1 MKPKSM
7 KEKLRGTMMNIL
19 RIKMIDAGN
28 LLKELDDAL
37 DKVVAK
43 KEPESFLRPSTL
55 KIEEYQK
62 SIRQI
67 QAQFIDAPQF
77 NETSAYPQFLSCG
90 LLQVRGKNGA
100 NMEFLLPKVYPFPP
114 KSLYIEHEKDGQFL
128 REMLMRL
135 LSSVPLVQLEVIL
148 IDALSLG
155 GIFNLA
161 RRLLNKDND
170 FIYQQR
176 ILTES
181 KEIEE
186 ALKHLYE
193 YLKVNLQEKLA
204 GFRDFV
210 HYNENEKD
218 PLPLK
223 ALFLS
228 GVDALSQNALYY
240 LEKIMRFG
248 SKNGVLSFVNLE
260 SEKNN
265 QSAEDLKRYAEF
277 FKDRTSFECLKYLS
291 VEVIND
297 QGIKS
302 QHMKDFADKIKAY
315 YKQKKEVKRELKDLQ
330 RDKEFWTKSSQHE
343 VVVPVGWDINHKEV
357 CFEIGEVQNH
367 TLICGRSG
375 SGKSNFL
382 HVLIQNLAF
391 YYDPDEVQLFL
402 LDYKEGVEFN
412 AYTDPNILEHARL
425 VSVASSVGFGV
436 SFLSW
441 LCDEIK
447 KRSELFKQFNVKD
460 LSDYRKH
467 EKMPRLIVV
476 IDEFQVLFSDNSTK
490 GKEGVE
496 RSLNTLLKKGR
507 SYGVHLVLATQTMRG
522 GEIDSSIKAQ
532 IANRIA
538 LPMDA
543 DDSTKILDDDVAC
556 ELVRPEGI
564 FNNNGGHKKYHT
576 KMSIPKAPDDFKSF
590 LTKIHAEFNQRNLA
604 PIDRKIYNGETP
616 LKMPNTLKANEM
628 RLYLGK
634 KVDYEQKD
642 LIVEFENNELHLLV
656 VSQDLNARIALM
668 KLLFQNIKSANKELV
683 FYNKEKRLIRSFDV
697 QKEYGITPI
706 ENALNA
712 LDATTNRPNSALVID
727 NLNEAKELH
736 DKVGAEK
743 LRSFLEKATDN
754 EQYCVIFA
762 HDYKQIKTNYHL
774 DKLKELL
781 NHHFK
786 QCLAFRC
793 NGENLNA
800 LQSGL
805 PSPSEH
811 NALFIEL
818 SKDSRTEFRPFSL
831 QD

>member
-1 MKPKSM
+1 
-7 KEKLRGTMMNIL
+7 
-19 RIKMIDAGN
+19 MIDALN

-37 DKVVAK
+37 DKVIAK
-43 KEPESFLRPSTL
+43 KEPESFLKLSTL

-77 NETSAYPQFLSCG
+77 NETTTYPKFLSCG
-90 LLQVRGKNGA
+90 LLHVRGKNGA

-135 LSSVPLVQLEVIL
+135 LSSAPLVQLEVIL

-161 RRLLNKDND
+161 RRLLDKDND

-204 GFRDFV
+204 GFRDFA
-210 HYNENEKD
+210 HYNENATD

-228 GVDALSQNALYY
+228 GVDALSKDALHY

-265 QSAEDLKRYAEF
+265 KSAEDLKRYAEF
-277 FKDRTSFECLKYLS
+277 FKDRTGFERLKYLS
-291 VEVIND
+291 IEVIND

-302 QHMKDFADKIKAY
+302 QHMQDFADKIKAY
-315 YKQKKEVKRELKDLQ
+315 YEKKKAVKRELKDLQ
-330 RDKEFWTKSSQHE
+330 KDEKFWIESSQFK
-343 VVVPVGWDINHKEV
+343 VSVPVGWDINHKEV
-357 CFEIGEVQNH
+357 CFEIGNAQNH
-367 TLICGRSG
+367 TLICDHSG

-391 YYDPDEVQLFL
+391 YYDLDEVQLFL
-402 LDYKEGVEFN
+402 LDYKERVEFN
-412 AYTDPNILEHARL
+412 AYTDPILEHARL
-425 VSVASSVGFGV
+425 VSVASSVGFGM

-447 KRSELFKQFNVKD
+447 KRSNLFKQFNVKD

-467 EKMPRLIVV
+467 EKMARLIVV
-476 IDEFQVLFSDNSTK
+476 VDEFQVLFSGNSTK
-490 GKEGVE
+490 EKESVDQ
-496 RSLNTLLKKGR
+496 SLNTLLKKGR

-522 GEIDSSIKAQ
+522 GEIDSIIKAQ

-538 LPMDA
+538 LPMEA

-564 FNNNGGHKKYHT
+564 FNNNGGHQKYHT

-616 LKMPNTLKANEM
+616 LKMPNILKANEM
-628 RLYLGK
+628 RLHLGK
-634 KVDYEQKD
+634 EVDYEQKD
-642 LIVEFENNELHLLV
+642 LIVEFENNESHLLV
-656 VSQDLNARIALM
+656 VSQDLSARIALM

-683 FYNKEKRLIRSFDV
+683 FCNKEKRLIRSFDA

-712 LDATTNRPNSALVID
+712 LDAATNRPNSALVID
-727 NLNEAKELH
+727 NLNEAKEWH
-736 DKVGAEK
+736 DKVAVEK
-743 LRSFLEKATDN
+743 LKSFLEKATDN
-754 EQYCVIFA
+754 EQYCVIFV
-762 HDYKQIKTNYHL
+762 HDYKQIKNNYHL
-774 DKLKELL
+774 DKLRELL
-781 NHHFK
+781 NNHFK
-786 QCLAFRC
+786 QCLAFKC
-793 NGENLNA
+793 NRENLNA

-805 PSPSEH
+805 PLPSEL

-818 SKDSRTEFRPFSL
+818 SKDSHTEFRPFSL

>member
-1 MKPKSM
+1 
-7 KEKLRGTMMNIL
+7 MNIL

-43 KEPESFLRPSTL
+43 KEPESFLKPIISQ
-55 KIEEYQK
+55 IEDYQK
-62 SIRQI
+62 SVRQV
-67 QAQFIDAPQF
+67 QAQFTDAPKF
-77 NETSAYPQFLSCG
+77 NEEGAYPQFLSCG
-90 LLQVRGKNGA
+90 LLEIKGKNGA

-135 LSSVPLVQLEVIL
+135 LSSAPLVQLEVIL
-148 IDALSLG
+148 VDALSLG

-161 RRLLNKDND
+161 RRLLDKDND
-170 FIYQQR
+170 FIYQKR

-204 GFRDFV
+204 GYRDFA
-210 HYNENEKD
+210 HYNEEKED
-218 PLPLK
+218 RLPLK

-228 GVDALSQNALYY
+228 GVDALSKDALYY

-265 QSAEDLKRYAEF
+265 KSAEDLKRYAEF
-277 FKDRTSFECLKYLS
+277 FRDTTSFERFKYLN

-302 QHMKDFADKIKAY
+302 QHMQDFADKIKAY
-315 YKQKKEVKRELKDLQ
+315 YEKKKAVKRELKDLQ
-330 RDKEFWTKSSQHE
+330 KDEKFWTESSQFK
-343 VVVPVGWDINHKEV
+343 VSVPVGWDINHKEV
-357 CFEIGEVQNH
+357 CFEIGEAQNH
-367 TLICGRSG
+367 TLICDHSG

-412 AYTDPNILEHARL
+412 AYVADTPLEHARL
-425 VSVASSVGFGV
+425 VSVASSVSYGIT
-436 SFLSW
+436 FLKW
-441 LCDEIK
+441 LCDEMQ
-447 KRSELFKQFNVKD
+447 KRADRFKQFNVKD

-522 GEIDSSIKAQ
+522 TDINPSFKAQ

-543 DDSTKILDDDVAC
+543 DDSAKILDDDVAC

-564 FNNNGGHKKYHT
+564 FNNNGGHQKYHT

-604 PIDRKIYNGETP
+604 PIEHKIYNGETA
-616 LKMPNTLKANEM
+616 LKIPNTLKANEM
-628 RLYLGK
+628 RLHLGK

-642 LIVEFENNELHLLV
+642 LIVEFESNESHLLV

-668 KLLFQNIKSANKELV
+668 KANKELL
-683 FYNKEKRLIRSFDV
+683 FYNAEKRLVRELDEL
-697 QKEYGITPI
+697 KKHHITPMQGP
-706 ENALNA
+706 LGSV
-712 LDATTNRPNSALVID
+712 LDTAISPNSVLMVD

-736 DKVGAEK
+736 DKIGVEK

-762 HDYKQIKTNYHL
+762 HDFRQIKSNYHF

-781 NHHFK
+781 NNHFR
-786 QCLAFRC
+786 QRLAFKC
-793 NGENLNA
+793 NGENLSALKSEQKLHELNA
-800 LQSGL
+800 RLI
-805 PSPSEH
+805 
-811 NALFIEL
+811 NT
-818 SKDSRTEFRPFSL
+818 SKDSYTEFRPFSL
-831 QD
+831 

>member
-1 MKPKSM
+1 
-7 KEKLRGTMMNIL
+7 MMNIL

-77 NETSAYPQFLSCG
+77 NEEGAYPKFLSCG
-90 LLQVRGKNGA
+90 LLHVRGKNGT

-114 KSLYIEHEKDGQFL
+114 KSLYMEHEKDGQFL

-161 RRLLNKDND
+161 RRLLDKDND

-204 GFRDFV
+204 GYKDFA
-210 HYNENEKD
+210 HYNEEKEYR
-218 PLPLK
+218 LPLK

-277 FKDRTSFECLKYLS
+277 FKDRTSFERLKYLN

-297 QGIKS
+297 HGIKS

-315 YKQKKEVKRELKDLQ
+315 YKQKKEVKRELKELQ
-330 RDKEFWTKSSQHE
+330 KDEKFWTKSSQHE

-357 CFEIGEVQNH
+357 CFEIGNEQNH
-367 TLICGRSG
+367 TLICDRSG

-391 YYDPDEVQLFL
+391 YYAPNEVQLFL

-412 AYTDPNILEHARL
+412 AYTNPSPLEHARL
-425 VSVASSVGFGV
+425 VSVASSVVFGMN
-436 SFLSW
+436 FLSW

-447 KRSELFKQFNVKD
+447 KRSELLKQFNVKD

-467 EKMPRLIVV
+467 EKMARLIVV
-476 IDEFQVLFSDNSTK
+476 VDEFQVLFGDNSTK
-490 GKEGVE
+490 GKESVE

-507 SYGVHLVLATQTMRG
+507 SYGVHLVLATQTMCG
-522 GEIDSSIKAQ
+522 GEIDSSFKAQ

-543 DDSTKILDDDVAC
+543 EDSSSVLGDDAAC
-556 ELVRPEGI
+556 ELKPPSEGI
-564 FNNNGGHKKYHT
+564 FNNNGGYQKYHT
-576 KMSIPKAPDDFKSF
+576 KMSIPKAPDDFTPFIK
-590 LTKIHAEFNQRNLA
+590 KIHRDFNQRNLA
-604 PIDRKIYNGETP
+604 PVEHKIYNGEKP
-616 LKMPNTLKANEM
+616 LEMPNTLKSNEM
-628 RLYLGK
+628 RLHLGK
-634 KVDYEQKD
+634 EADYE
-642 LIVEFENNELHLLV
+642 
-656 VSQDLNARIALM
+656 
-668 KLLFQNIKSANKELV
+668 
-683 FYNKEKRLIRSFDV
+683 
-697 QKEYGITPI
+697 
-706 ENALNA
+706 
-712 LDATTNRPNSALVID
+712 
-727 NLNEAKELH
+727 
-736 DKVGAEK
+736 
-743 LRSFLEKATDN
+743 
-754 EQYCVIFA
+754 
-762 HDYKQIKTNYHL
+762 
-774 DKLKELL
+774 
-781 NHHFK
+781 
-786 QCLAFRC
+786 
-793 NGENLNA
+793 
-800 LQSGL
+800 
-805 PSPSEH
+805 
-811 NALFIEL
+811 
-818 SKDSRTEFRPFSL
+818 
-831 QD
+831 

>member
-1 MKPKSM
+1 
-7 KEKLRGTMMNIL
+7 
-19 RIKMIDAGN
+19 MIDVNG

-37 DKVVAK
+37 DKVVPK

-62 SIRQI
+62 SIRKI
-67 QAQFIDAPQF
+67 QAQFTDAPQF

-90 LLQVRGKNGA
+90 LLEIKGKNGA
-100 NMEFLLPKVYPFPP
+100 NMDFCLPKVYPFPP

-135 LSSVPLVQLEVIL
+135 LSSAPLVQLEVIL

-161 RRLLNKDND
+161 RRLLNKNND

-204 GFRDFV
+204 GFRDFA
-210 HYNENEKD
+210 HYNEYATD

-265 QSAEDLKRYAEF
+265 KSAEDLKKHAEF
-277 FKDRTSFECLKYLS
+277 FKDTTSFERLKYLN

-315 YKQKKEVKRELKDLQ
+315 YEKKKVVKRELKDLQ
-330 RDKEFWTKSSQHE
+330 RDKEFWTKSSQFK
-343 VVVPVGWDINHKEV
+343 VSVPVGWDINHKEV
-357 CFEIGEVQNH
+357 RFEIGEAQNH
-367 TLICGRSG
+367 TLICDHSG

-391 YYDPDEVQLFL
+391 YYAPNEVQLFL

-436 SFLSW
+436 GFLSW
-441 LCDEIK
+441 LCKEMQ
-447 KRSELFKQFNVKD
+447 KRAELFKQFKVKD

-476 IDEFQVLFSDNSTK
+476 VDEFQVLFSDNSTK
-490 GKEGVE
+490 GKESVDQ
-496 RSLNTLLKKGR
+496 SLNTLLKKGR

-522 GEIDSSIKAQ
+522 TDINRSIMAQ

-543 DDSTKILDDDVAC
+543 EDSNSILSDDVAC

-564 FNNNGGHKKYHT
+564 FNNNGGHQKYHT
-576 KMSIPKAPDDFKSF
+576 KMSIPKAPDDFKPF
-590 LTKIHAEFNQRNLA
+590 I
-604 PIDRKIYNGETP
+604 
-616 LKMPNTLKANEM
+616 
-628 RLYLGK
+628 K
-634 KVDYEQKD
+634 K
-642 LIVEFENNELHLLV
+642 N
-656 VSQDLNARIALM
+656 
-668 KLLFQNIKSANKELV
+668 
-683 FYNKEKRLIRSFDV
+683 
-697 QKEYGITPI
+697 P
-706 ENALNA
+706 
-712 LDATTNRPNSALVID
+712 
-727 NLNEAKELH
+727 
-736 DKVGAEK
+736 
-743 LRSFLEKATDN
+743 
-754 EQYCVIFA
+754 
-762 HDYKQIKTNYHL
+762 
-774 DKLKELL
+774 
-781 NHHFK
+781 
-786 QCLAFRC
+786 
-793 NGENLNA
+793 
-800 LQSGL
+800 
-805 PSPSEH
+805 
-811 NALFIEL
+811 
-818 SKDSRTEFRPFSL
+818 
-831 QD
+831 

>member
-1 MKPKSM
+1 M
-7 KEKLRGTMMNIL
+7 T
-19 RIKMIDAGN
+19 DAGN

-37 DKVVAK
+37 DRVIAK
-43 KEPESFLRPSTL
+43 KEPESFLKPIVSQ
-55 KIEEYQK
+55 IEDYQK
-62 SIRQI
+62 SIRQV
-67 QAQFIDAPQF
+67 QAQFTDAPQF
-77 NETSAYPQFLSCG
+77 NETSAYPKFLSCG
-90 LLQVRGKNGA
+90 LLEIKGKNGA

-135 LSSVPLVQLEVIL
+135 LSSTPLVQLEVIL
-148 IDALSLG
+148 VDALNLG

-161 RRLLNKDND
+161 RRLLDKNND

-181 KEIEE
+181 KETEE

-204 GFRDFV
+204 GFRDFA
-210 HYNENEKD
+210 HYNENATD

-265 QSAEDLKRYAEF
+265 KSAEDLKRYAEF

-302 QHMKDFADKIKAY
+302 QHMQDFADKIKAY

-330 RDKEFWTKSSQHE
+330 KDEKFWTKSSQYE
-343 VVVPVGWDINHKEV
+343 VSVPVGWDINHKEV
-357 CFEIGEVQNH
+357 CFEIGNEQNH

-402 LDYKEGVEFN
+402 LDYKERVEFN
-412 AYTDPNILEHARL
+412 AYTNPILEHARL
-425 VSVASSVGFGV
+425 VSVASSVGFGM

-441 LCDEIK
+441 LCDEMKI
-447 KRSELFKQFNVKD
+447 RSELFKQFKVKD

-467 EKMPRLIVV
+467 GEMPRLIVV
-476 IDEFQVLFSDNSTK
+476 VDEFQVLFSDNSTK
-490 GKEGVE
+490 EKESVDQ
-496 RSLNTLLKKGR
+496 SLNTLLKKGR

-522 GEIDSSIKAQ
+522 GEIDSNIKAQ

-543 DDSTKILDDDVAC
+543 DDSAKILDDDVAC

-564 FNNNGGHKKYHT
+564 FNNNGGHQKYHT

-616 LKMPNTLKANEM
+616 LKMPNILKANEM
-628 RLYLGK
+628 RLHLGK

-642 LIVEFENNELHLLV
+642 LIVEFESNESHLLV

-683 FYNKEKRLIRSFDV
+683 FCNKEKRLIRSFDTR
-697 QKEYGITPI
+697 KEYGITPV
-706 ENALNA
+706 ENILSV
-712 LDATTNRPNSALVID
+712 LDTAMNPNSALVID

-743 LRSFLEKATDN
+743 LKSFLEKAIDN

-762 HDYKQIKTNYHL
+762 HDFRQIKTNYHF

-781 NHHFK
+781 NNHFK

-805 PSPSEH
+805 SSPSKL
-811 NALFIEL
+811 NALLIEF

>member
-1 MKPKSM
+1 
-7 KEKLRGTMMNIL
+7 MMNIL

-43 KEPESFLRPSTL
+43 KEPESFLKPIVSR
-55 KIEEYQK
+55 IEDYQK

-67 QAQFIDAPQF
+67 QAQFIDVPQF
-77 NETSAYPQFLSCG
+77 NETTTYPKFLSCG

-135 LSSVPLVQLEVIL
+135 LSSTPLVQLEIVL
-148 IDALSLG
+148 VDALSLG

-161 RRLLNKDND
+161 RRLLDKDND
-170 FIYQQR
+170 FIYQKR

-204 GFRDFV
+204 GFRDFA
-210 HYNENEKD
+210 HYNEDAKD
-218 PLPLK
+218 RLPLK

-265 QSAEDLKRYAEF
+265 KSAEDLKRYAEF
-277 FKDRTSFECLKYLS
+277 FRDNKSFERLKYLN

-315 YKQKKEVKRELKDLQ
+315 YEKKKAVKRELKDLQ
-330 RDKEFWTKSSQHE
+330 KDEKFWTESSQFK
-343 VVVPVGWDINHKEV
+343 VSVPVGWDINHKEV
-357 CFEIGEVQNH
+357 CFEIGEAQNH

-391 YYDPDEVQLFL
+391 YYAPDEVQLFL

-412 AYTDPNILEHARL
+412 AYTDPILEHARL

-441 LCDEIK
+441 LCDEIQ
-447 KRSELFKQFNVKD
+447 KRAELFKQFKVKD

-476 IDEFQVLFSDNSTK
+476 IDEFQVLFSDNKSTK
-490 GKEGVE
+490 AVEGH
-496 RSLNTLLKKGR
+496 LNTLLKKGR

-522 GEIDSSIKAQ
+522 TDINTSFKAQ

-543 DDSTKILDDDVAC
+543 EDSSSVLGDDAAC

-564 FNNNGGHKKYHT
+564 FNNNGGHQKYHT
-576 KMSIPKAPDDFKSF
+576 KMSIPKAPDDFTSF

-628 RLYLGK
+628 RLHLGK
-634 KVDYEQKD
+634 EADYEQKD
-642 LIVEFENNELHLLV
+642 LIVEFESNESHLLV

-668 KLLFQNIKSANKELV
+668 KLLFQNIKSTNKELV
-683 FYNKEKRLIRSFDV
+683 FCNKEKRLIRSFDV
-697 QKEYGITPI
+697 QKEYGITPV
-706 ENALNA
+706 ENILSV
-712 LDATTNRPNSALVID
+712 LDTAMNPNSVLVID

-743 LRSFLEKATDN
+743 LKSFLEKAIDN
-754 EQYCVIFA
+754 EQYCIIFA
-762 HDYKQIKTNYHL
+762 HDYRQIKTNYHF
-774 DKLKELL
+774 DKLKEWL
-781 NHHFK
+781 NNHFK
-786 QCLAFRC
+786 QCLAFKC
-793 NGENLNA
+793 NEENLNA
-800 LQSGL
+800 LKSNL
-805 PSPSEH
+805 PSPSEL
-811 NALFIEL
+811 NALLIEL
-818 SKDSRTEFRPFSL
+818 SKDSVTEFRPFSL
-831 QD
+831 

>member
-1 MKPKSM
+1 
-7 KEKLRGTMMNIL
+7 
-19 RIKMIDAGN
+19 
-28 LLKELDDAL
+28 
-37 DKVVAK
+37 
-43 KEPESFLRPSTL
+43 
-55 KIEEYQK
+55 
-62 SIRQI
+62 
-67 QAQFIDAPQF
+67 
-77 NETSAYPQFLSCG
+77 
-90 LLQVRGKNGA
+90 
-100 NMEFLLPKVYPFPP
+100 
-114 KSLYIEHEKDGQFL
+114 
-128 REMLMRL
+128 
-135 LSSVPLVQLEVIL
+135 
-148 IDALSLG
+148 
-155 GIFNLA
+155 
-161 RRLLNKDND
+161 
-170 FIYQQR
+170 
-176 ILTES
+176 
-181 KEIEE
+181 
-186 ALKHLYE
+186 
-193 YLKVNLQEKLA
+193 
-204 GFRDFV
+204 
-210 HYNENEKD
+210 
-218 PLPLK
+218 
-223 ALFLS
+223 
-228 GVDALSQNALYY
+228 
-240 LEKIMRFG
+240 MRFG

-315 YKQKKEVKRELKDLQ
+315 YKQKKEVKRELKDSQ

-564 FNNNGGHKKYHT
+564 FNNNGGHQKYHT
-576 KMSIPKAPDDFKSF
+576 KMSIPKTPDDFKPF
-590 LTKIHAEFNQRNLA
+590 LTKIHTEFNQRNLT
-604 PIDRKIYNGETP
+604 PIERKIYDGETP
-616 LKMPNTLKANEM
+616 LKMPNILKANEM
-628 RLYLGK
+628 RLHLGK
-634 KVDYEQKD
+634 EADYEQKD
-642 LIVEFENNELHLLV
+642 LIVEFESNESHLLV
-656 VSQDLNARIALM
+656 VSQDLNAHIALM

-683 FYNKEKRLIRSFDV
+683 FCNKEKRLIRSFDV

-727 NLNEAKELH
+727 NLNEAKEWH

-743 LRSFLEKATDN
+743 LKSFLEKAIDN

-762 HDYKQIKTNYHL
+762 HDYRQIKTNYHL

-786 QCLAFRC
+786 QCLAFKC
-793 NGENLNA
+793 NRENLNA
-800 LQSGL
+800 LQSDL
-805 PSPSEH
+805 PSPSNF
-811 NALFIEL
+811 NALLIEL
-818 SKDSRTEFRPFSL
+818 SKDSHTEFRPFSL
-831 QD
+831 

>member
-1 MKPKSM
+1 M
-7 KEKLRGTMMNIL
+7 KEKPRGAMMNIL
-19 RIKMIDAGN
+19 RIKMIDASN

-43 KEPESFLRPSTL
+43 KEPESFLKPSTL
-55 KIEEYQK
+55 KIEDYQK
-62 SIRQI
+62 SIRQV
-67 QAQFIDAPQF
+67 QAQFTDAPQF
-77 NETSAYPQFLSCG
+77 NETSAYPKFLSCG
-90 LLQVRGKNGA
+90 LLEIKGKNGA

-135 LSSVPLVQLEVIL
+135 LSSTPLVQLEVIL
-148 IDALSLG
+148 VDALNLG

-161 RRLLNKDND
+161 RRLLDKNND

-181 KEIEE
+181 KETEE

-204 GFRDFV
+204 GFRDFA
-210 HYNENEKD
+210 HYNENATD

-228 GVDALSQNALYY
+228 GVDALSQDALYY

-297 QGIKS
+297 QGIQS
-302 QHMKDFADKIKAY
+302 QHMQDFADKIKAY

-330 RDKEFWTKSSQHE
+330 KDEKFWTESSQYE
-343 VVVPVGWDINHKEV
+343 VSVPVGWDINHKEV
-357 CFEIGEVQNH
+357 CFEIGNEQNH

-391 YYDPDEVQLFL
+391 YYAPDEVQLFL

-412 AYTDPNILEHARL
+412 AYVADPTLEHARL
-425 VSVASSVGFGV
+425 VSVASSVSYGIT
-436 SFLSW
+436 FLKW
-441 LCDEIK
+441 LCDEMQ
-447 KRSELFKQFNVKD
+447 KRAELFKQFGAKD

-490 GKEGVE
+490 GKESVE

-507 SYGVHLVLATQTMRG
+507 SYGVHLILATQTMRG
-522 GEIDSSIKAQ
+522 TDINRSIMAQ

-543 DDSTKILDDDVAC
+543 EDSSSVLGDDAAC
-556 ELVRPEGI
+556 EIQKPEGI
-564 FNNNGGHKKYHT
+564 FNNNGGNRKYHT

-628 RLYLGK
+628 RLHLGK
-634 KVDYEQKD
+634 TVDYEQKD
-642 LIVEFENNELHLLV
+642 LIVEFESNESHLLV

-683 FYNKEKRLIRSFDV
+683 FCNKEKHLIRSFDA
-697 QKEYGITPI
+697 QKEYGITPV
-706 ENALNA
+706 ENILSV
-712 LDATTNRPNSALVID
+712 LDTAMNPNSALVID

-743 LRSFLEKATDN
+743 LKSFLEKAIDN
-754 EQYCVIFA
+754 EQYCIVFA
-762 HDYKQIKTNYHL
+762 HDYKQIKANYHL
-774 DKLKELL
+774 DKLRELL
-781 NHHFK
+781 NNHFK
-786 QCLAFRC
+786 QCLTFRC

-800 LQSGL
+800 LKSGL
-805 PSPSEH
+805 PSPSEL

-831 QD
+831 

>member
-1 MKPKSM
+1 M
-7 KEKLRGTMMNIL
+7 IL
-19 RIKMIDAGN
+19 
-28 LLKELDDAL
+28 
-37 DKVVAK
+37 V
-43 KEPESFLRPSTL
+43 
-55 KIEEYQK
+55 
-62 SIRQI
+62 
-67 QAQFIDAPQF
+67 
-77 NETSAYPQFLSCG
+77 
-90 LLQVRGKNGA
+90 
-100 NMEFLLPKVYPFPP
+100 
-114 KSLYIEHEKDGQFL
+114 
-128 REMLMRL
+128 
-135 LSSVPLVQLEVIL
+135 
-148 IDALSLG
+148 DALSLG

-161 RRLLNKDND
+161 RRLLDKNND

-204 GFRDFV
+204 GFRDFA
-210 HYNENEKD
+210 HYNEEAKD
-218 PLPLK
+218 RLPLK
-223 ALFLS
+223 VLFLS

-265 QSAEDLKRYAEF
+265 QSTEDLKKHAEF
-277 FKDRTSFECLKYLS
+277 FRDTTSFERLKYLS

-297 QGIKS
+297 HGIQSK
-302 QHMKDFADKIKAY
+302 HMQDFADKIKAY

-330 RDKEFWTKSSQHE
+330 KDEKFWTESSQFK
-343 VVVPVGWDINHKEV
+343 VSVPVGWDINHKEV
-357 CFEIGEVQNH
+357 CFEIGGAQNH

-391 YYDPDEVQLFL
+391 YYVPNEVQLFL

-412 AYTDPNILEHARL
+412 AYTEPNILEHARL

-467 EKMPRLIVV
+467 GEMPRLIVV

-490 GKEGVE
+490 GKESVE
-496 RSLNTLLKKGR
+496 QSLNTLLKKGR
-507 SYGVHLVLATQTMRG
+507 SYGVHLILATQTMRG
-522 GEIDSSIKAQ
+522 ADINRSLMAQ

-543 DDSTKILDDDVAC
+543 EDSNSILNNDDAAC

-564 FNNNGGHKKYHT
+564 FNNNGGHQKYHT
-576 KMSIPKAPDDFKSF
+576 KMSIPKAPDDFKPF
-590 LTKIHAEFNQRNLA
+590 IKKIHRDFNQRNLA
-604 PIDRKIYNGETP
+604 PIEHKIYNGEKP
-616 LKMPNTLKANEM
+616 LEMPNTLKANEM
-628 RLYLGK
+628 RLHLGK
-634 KVDYEQKD
+634 EADYEQKD
-642 LIVEFENNELHLLV
+642 LIVGFESNESHLLV
-656 VSQDLNARIALM
+656 VSQDLSTRIALM
-668 KLLFQNIKSANKELV
+668 KLFAQNFKTANKELL
-683 FYNKEKRLIRSFDV
+683 FYNAEKRLARELDEL
-697 QKEYGITPI
+697 KKHHITPMQGP
-706 ENALNA
+706 LGSV
-712 LDATTNRPNSALVID
+712 LDTAMNPNSVLMID

-736 DKVGAEK
+736 DKIGVEK

-754 EQYCVIFA
+754 EQYCIIFA
-762 HDYKQIKTNYHL
+762 HDFKQIQTNYNL

-781 NHHFK
+781 NNHFK
-786 QCLAFRC
+786 QRLAFRC
-793 NGENLNA
+793 NSENLSAIKKDLPSLTNKLNA
-800 LQSGL
+800 L
-805 PSPSEH
+805 
-811 NALFIEL
+811 FVEL
-818 SKDSRTEFRPFSL
+818 SKDSHTEFRPFSL
-831 QD
+831 

>member
-1 MKPKSM
+1 M
-7 KEKLRGTMMNIL
+7 
-19 RIKMIDAGN
+19 
-28 LLKELDDAL
+28 
-37 DKVVAK
+37 
-43 KEPESFLRPSTL
+43 
-55 KIEEYQK
+55 
-62 SIRQI
+62 
-67 QAQFIDAPQF
+67 
-77 NETSAYPQFLSCG
+77 
-90 LLQVRGKNGA
+90 
-100 NMEFLLPKVYPFPP
+100 
-114 KSLYIEHEKDGQFL
+114 
-128 REMLMRL
+128 
-135 LSSVPLVQLEVIL
+135 
-148 IDALSLG
+148 
-155 GIFNLA
+155 
-161 RRLLNKDND
+161 
-170 FIYQQR
+170 
-176 ILTES
+176 
-181 KEIEE
+181 
-186 ALKHLYE
+186 
-193 YLKVNLQEKLA
+193 
-204 GFRDFV
+204 
-210 HYNENEKD
+210 
-218 PLPLK
+218 
-223 ALFLS
+223 
-228 GVDALSQNALYY
+228 
-240 LEKIMRFG
+240 
-248 SKNGVLSFVNLE
+248 
-260 SEKNN
+260 
-265 QSAEDLKRYAEF
+265 
-277 FKDRTSFECLKYLS
+277 
-291 VEVIND
+291 
-297 QGIKS
+297 
-302 QHMKDFADKIKAY
+302 
-315 YKQKKEVKRELKDLQ
+315 KDLQ
-330 RDKEFWTKSSQHE
+330 KDEKFWTESSQFK
-343 VVVPVGWDINHKEV
+343 VSVPVGWDINHKEV
-357 CFEIGEVQNH
+357 CFEIGKEQNH
-367 TLICGRSG
+367 TLICDHSG

-412 AYTDPNILEHARL
+412 AYTDPILEHARL
-425 VSVASSVGFGV
+425 VSVASSVGYGM

-441 LCDEIK
+441 LCKEMQ
-447 KRSELFKQFNVKD
+447 KRAELFKQFKVKD

-467 EKMPRLIVV
+467 EKMARLIVV

-490 GKEGVE
+490 GKESVDQ
-496 RSLNTLLKKGR
+496 SLNTLLKKGR

-532 IANRIA
+532 ITNRIA

-543 DDSTKILDDDVAC
+543 DDSAKILDDDVAC

-564 FNNNGGHKKYHT
+564 FNNNGGHQKFHT
-576 KMSIPKAPDDFKSF
+576 KMSISKAPDDFKSF

-604 PIDRKIYNGETP
+604 PIDRKIYNGETA

-628 RLYLGK
+628 RLHLGK

-642 LIVEFENNELHLLV
+642 LIVEFESNESHLLV
-656 VSQDLNARIALM
+656 VSQNLNARIALM

-683 FYNKEKRLIRSFDV
+683 FCNKEKRLIRSFDV

-727 NLNEAKELH
+727 NLNEAKEWH

-743 LRSFLEKATDN
+743 LKSFLEKATDN

-774 DKLKELL
+774 DKLRELL
-781 NHHFK
+781 SNHFK

-805 PSPSEH
+805 SSPSKH

>member
-1 MKPKSM
+1 
-7 KEKLRGTMMNIL
+7 MMNIL
-19 RIKMIDAGN
+19 RIKMTDAGN

-43 KEPESFLRPSTL
+43 KEPESFLKPIVSQ
-55 KIEEYQK
+55 IEDYQK

-67 QAQFIDAPQF
+67 QAQFTDAPKF
-77 NETSAYPQFLSCG
+77 NETTTYPKFLSCG
-90 LLQVRGKNGA
+90 LLHVRGKNGA

-204 GFRDFV
+204 GFRDFA
-210 HYNENEKD
+210 HHNEEAKD
-218 PLPLK
+218 RLPLK

-228 GVDALSQNALYY
+228 GVDALSKDALYY

-265 QSAEDLKRYAEF
+265 KSAEYLKNDAEF
-277 FKDRTSFECLKYLS
+277 FRDNKSFERLKYLN

-297 QGIKS
+297 HGIQS
-302 QHMKDFADKIKAY
+302 QHMQDFADKIKAY
-315 YKQKKEVKRELKDLQ
+315 YEKKKAVKRELKDLQ
-330 RDKEFWTKSSQHE
+330 RDKEFWTKSSQYE

-357 CFEIGEVQNH
+357 CFEIGNEQNH
-367 TLICGRSG
+367 TLICDHSG

-391 YYDPDEVQLFL
+391 YYAPNEVQLFL

-412 AYTDPNILEHARL
+412 AYVADPTLEHARL
-425 VSVASSVGFGV
+425 VSVASSISYGIT
-436 SFLSW
+436 FLKW
-441 LCDEIK
+441 LCDEME
-447 KRSELFKQFNVKD
+447 KRADQFKQFNVKD
-460 LSDYRKH
+460 LNNYRKH
-467 EKMPRLIVV
+467 GEMPRLIVV
-476 IDEFQVLFSDNSTK
+476 IDEFQVLFSDKSTQVK
-490 GKEGVE
+490 GSVE
-496 RSLNTLLKKGR
+496 RSLDTLLKKGR
-507 SYGVHLVLATQTMRG
+507 SYGMHLVLATQTMRG
-522 GEIDSSIKAQ
+522 TDINPSFKAQ

-543 DDSTKILDDDVAC
+543 EDSSSVLGDDAAC

-564 FNNNGGHKKYHT
+564 FNNNGGHQKYHT

-590 LTKIHAEFNQRNLA
+590 LTKIHAEFNQRNLV

-628 RLYLGK
+628 RLHLGK

-642 LIVEFENNELHLLV
+642 LIVEFESNESHLLV
-656 VSQDLNARIALM
+656 VIQDLNARIALM

-683 FYNKEKRLIRSFDV
+683 FCNKEKRLIRSFDV
-697 QKEYGITPI
+697 QKEYGITPV
-706 ENALNA
+706 ENILSV
-712 LDATTNRPNSALVID
+712 LDTAMNPNSVLVID

-743 LRSFLEKATDN
+743 LKSFLEKAIDN

-762 HDYKQIKTNYHL
+762 HDFRQIKTNYHF

-781 NHHFK
+781 SNHFK

-800 LQSGL
+800 IKSDL
-805 PSPSEH
+805 PSPSKL
-811 NALFIEL
+811 NALLIEL

-831 QD
+831 

>member
-1 MKPKSM
+1 
-7 KEKLRGTMMNIL
+7 
-19 RIKMIDAGN
+19 MIDVGN

-43 KEPESFLRPSTL
+43 KEPESFLKPIVSQ
-55 KIEEYQK
+55 IEEYQK

-67 QAQFIDAPQF
+67 QAQFTDAPKF
-77 NETSAYPQFLSCG
+77 NETSAYPKFLSCG

-128 REMLMRL
+128 REMLMHL
-135 LSSVPLVQLEVIL
+135 LSSTPLVQLEVIL

-204 GFRDFV
+204 GYKDFA
-210 HYNENEKD
+210 HYNEKEKD
-218 PLPLK
+218 RLPLK

-265 QSAEDLKRYAEF
+265 QSTEDLKKHAEF
-277 FKDRTSFECLKYLS
+277 FRDNKSFERLKYLN

-297 QGIKS
+297 HGIKS
-302 QHMKDFADKIKAY
+302 QHMQDFADKIKAY
-315 YKQKKEVKRELKDLQ
+315 YEKKKAVKRELKELQ
-330 RDKEFWTKSSQHE
+330 KDEKFWTKSSQHE
-343 VVVPVGWDINHKEV
+343 VSVPVGWDINHKEV
-357 CFEIGEVQNH
+357 CFEIGNEQNH

-391 YYDPDEVQLFL
+391 YYAPNEVQLFL

-412 AYTDPNILEHARL
+412 AYVADPALEHARL
-425 VSVASSVGFGV
+425 VSVASSVSYGIT
-436 SFLSW
+436 FLKW
-441 LCDEIK
+441 LCDEMQ
-447 KRSELFKQFNVKD
+447 KRAELFKQFNVKD

-490 GKEGVE
+490 GKESVE
-496 RSLNTLLKKGR
+496 GHLNTLLKKGR

-522 GEIDSSIKAQ
+522 GEIDSSFKAQ

-543 DDSTKILDDDVAC
+543 EDSSSVLGDDGAC

-590 LTKIHAEFNQRNLA
+590 LTKIHAEFNQRNLT
-604 PIDRKIYNGETP
+604 PIDRKIYNGETA

-628 RLYLGK
+628 RLHLGK

-642 LIVEFENNELHLLV
+642 LIVEFESNESHLLV

-683 FYNKEKRLIRSFDV
+683 FCNKEKRLIRSFDV

-727 NLNEAKELH
+727 NLNEAKEWH

-743 LRSFLEKATDN
+743 LKSFLEKATDN

-762 HDYKQIKTNYHL
+762 HDYKQIKTNYHF
-774 DKLKELL
+774 DKLRELL
-781 NHHFK
+781 SNHFK

-793 NGENLNA
+793 NEENLNA
-800 LQSGL
+800 IKSSL

-818 SKDSRTEFRPFSL
+818 SKDSHTEFRSFSL
-831 QD
+831 QG

>member
-1 MKPKSM
+1 
-7 KEKLRGTMMNIL
+7 
-19 RIKMIDAGN
+19 MIDAGN

-43 KEPESFLRPSTL
+43 KEPESFLRPLTL
-55 KIEEYQK
+55 KIEDYQK

-67 QAQFIDAPQF
+67 QAQFTDAPKF
-77 NETSAYPQFLSCG
+77 NETTTYPKFLSCG
-90 LLQVRGKNGA
+90 LLEIKGKNGA

-135 LSSVPLVQLEVIL
+135 LSSAPLVQLEVIL

-155 GIFNLA
+155 SIFNLA

-204 GFRDFV
+204 GFRDFA
-210 HYNENEKD
+210 HYNENATD

-277 FKDRTSFECLKYLS
+277 FRDNKSFERLKYLS
-291 VEVIND
+291 IEVIND
-297 QGIKS
+297 HGIQS
-302 QHMKDFADKIKAY
+302 QHMQDFADKIKAY
-315 YKQKKEVKRELKDLQ
+315 YRQKKVKRELKDLQ
-330 RDKEFWTKSSQHE
+330 KDEKFWTESSQFK
-343 VVVPVGWDINHKEV
+343 VSVPVGWDINHKEV
-357 CFEIGEVQNH
+357 CFEIGNEQNH
-367 TLICGRSG
+367 TLICGHSG

-391 YYDPDEVQLFL
+391 YYAPNEVQLFL

-412 AYTDPNILEHARL
+412 AYVADTPLEHARL

-447 KRSELFKQFNVKD
+447 KRSELFKQFKVKD

-476 IDEFQVLFSDNSTK
+476 IDEFQVLFSDKCTQVK
-490 GKEGVE
+490 GSVE

-543 DDSTKILDDDVAC
+543 DDSAKILDDDAAC

-564 FNNNGGHKKYHT
+564 FNNNGGHQKYHT

-590 LTKIHAEFNQRNLA
+590 LTKIHAEFNQRNLT
-604 PIDRKIYNGETP
+604 PIDRKIYNGEMA
-616 LKMPNTLKANEM
+616 LKIPNTFKANEM
-628 RLYLGK
+628 RLHLGK
-634 KVDYEQKD
+634 TVDYEQKD
-642 LIVEFENNELHLLV
+642 LIVEFESNESHLLV

-683 FYNKEKRLIRSFDV
+683 FCNKEKRLIRSFDA
-697 QKEYGITPI
+697 QKEYGITPV
-706 ENALNA
+706 ENILSV
-712 LDATTNRPNSALVID
+712 LDTAMNPNSALVID

-743 LRSFLEKATDN
+743 LRSFLEKAIDN

-762 HDYKQIKTNYHL
+762 HDYRQIKTNYHL

-793 NGENLNA
+793 NEENLNA

-805 PSPSEH
+805 PSPSEF
-811 NALFIEL
+811 NTLLIEL
-818 SKDSRTEFRPFSL
+818 SKDSVTEFRPFSL
-831 QD
+831 

>member
-1 MKPKSM
+1 
-7 KEKLRGTMMNIL
+7 
-19 RIKMIDAGN
+19 MIDVGN

-43 KEPESFLRPSTL
+43 KEPESFLKPIVSQ
-55 KIEEYQK
+55 IEDYQK

-67 QAQFIDAPQF
+67 QAQFTDAPQF
-77 NETSAYPQFLSCG
+77 NEAHTYPKFLSCG
-90 LLQVRGKNGA
+90 LLEIKGKNGA
-100 NMEFLLPKVYPFPP
+100 NMEFLLPKVYLFPP
-114 KSLYIEHEKDGQFL
+114 KSLYVEHEKDGQFL
-128 REMLMRL
+128 REMLMCL
-135 LSSVPLVQLEVIL
+135 LSSVPLVQLEVVL
-148 IDALSLG
+148 VDALSLG

-161 RRLLNKDND
+161 RRLLDKDND
-170 FIYQQR
+170 FIYQRR

-204 GFRDFV
+204 GFRDFA
-210 HYNENEKD
+210 HYNEEKED

-228 GVDALSQNALYY
+228 GVDALSKDALYY
-240 LEKIMRFG
+240 LEKIMSFG

-265 QSAEDLKRYAEF
+265 QSAEDLKKHAEF
-277 FKDRTSFECLKYLS
+277 FRDNKSFERFKYLN

-297 QGIKS
+297 HGIQS
-302 QHMKDFADKIKAY
+302 QHMQDFTDRIKAY

-357 CFEIGEVQNH
+357 CFEIGNEQNH

-391 YYDPDEVQLFL
+391 YYASNEVQLFL

-412 AYTDPNILEHARL
+412 AYVTDTPLEHARL
-425 VSVASSVGFGV
+425 VSVASSVSYGIT
-436 SFLSW
+436 FLKW
-441 LCDEIK
+441 LCDEME
-447 KRSELFKQFNVKD
+447 KRADRFKQFGAKD
-460 LSDYRKH
+460 LNNYRKH
-467 EKMPRLIVV
+467 GEMPRLIVV

-490 GKEGVE
+490 GKESVG

-522 GEIDSSIKAQ
+522 TDINPSFKAQ

-543 DDSTKILDDDVAC
+543 EDSSSVLGDDAAC
-556 ELVRPEGI
+556 EIQKPEGI
-564 FNNNGGHKKYHT
+564 FNNNGGNRKYHT

-628 RLYLGK
+628 RLHLGK

-642 LIVEFENNELHLLV
+642 LIVEFENNESHLLV

-683 FYNKEKRLIRSFDV
+683 FCNKEKRLIRSFDA
-697 QKEYGITPI
+697 QKEYGITPV
-706 ENALNA
+706 ENILSV
-712 LDATTNRPNSALVID
+712 LDTAMNPNSALVID

-743 LRSFLEKATDN
+743 LKSFLEKAIDN

-762 HDYKQIKTNYHL
+762 HDFRQIKTNYHF
-774 DKLKELL
+774 DKLKDLL
-781 NHHFK
+781 NNHFK

-793 NGENLNA
+793 NGENLSA
-800 LQSGL
+800 IKSDL
-805 PSPSEH
+805 PSPSRL
-811 NALFIEL
+811 NALLIGL
-818 SKDSRTEFRPFSL
+818 SKDSVTEFRPFSL

>member
-1 MKPKSM
+1 
-7 KEKLRGTMMNIL
+7 
-19 RIKMIDAGN
+19 MIDAGN

-43 KEPESFLRPSTL
+43 KEPESFLKPSTL

-62 SIRQI
+62 NIRQI
-67 QAQFIDAPQF
+67 QAQFTDAPKF
-77 NETSAYPQFLSCG
+77 NETTTYPQFLSCG

-128 REMLMRL
+128 REILMCL
-135 LSSVPLVQLEVIL
+135 LSSAPLVQLEVIL

-170 FIYQQR
+170 FIYQKR

-204 GFRDFV
+204 GFRDFA
-210 HYNENEKD
+210 HYNEDATD

-228 GVDALSQNALYY
+228 GVDALSKDALYY

-265 QSAEDLKRYAEF
+265 QSAEDLKKHAEF
-277 FKDRTSFECLKYLS
+277 FRDTTSFERFKYLN

-302 QHMKDFADKIKAY
+302 QHMQDFADEIKAY
-315 YKQKKEVKRELKDLQ
+315 YRQKKEVKRELKDLQ
-330 RDKEFWTKSSQHE
+330 KDEKFWTESSQYE
-343 VVVPVGWDINHKEV
+343 VSVPVGWDINHKEV
-357 CFEIGEVQNH
+357 CFEIGEAQNH
-367 TLICGRSG
+367 TLICDHSG

-391 YYDPDEVQLFL
+391 YYAPNEVQLFL

-412 AYTDPNILEHARL
+412 AYTNPSPLEHARL
-425 VSVASSVGFGV
+425 VSVASSVSYGIT
-436 SFLSW
+436 FLKW
-441 LCDEIK
+441 LCDEMQ
-447 KRSELFKQFNVKD
+447 KRADRFKQFNVKD

-490 GKEGVE
+490 EKESVDQ
-496 RSLNTLLKKGR
+496 SLNTLLKKGR

-522 GEIDSSIKAQ
+522 GEIDSSIKTQ

-543 DDSTKILDDDVAC
+543 DDSTKILDNDAAC
-556 ELVRPEGI
+556 ELQKPEGI
-564 FNNNGGHKKYHT
+564 FNNNGGHQKYHT
-576 KMSIPKAPDDFKSF
+576 KMSIPKAPDDFKLF
-590 LTKIHAEFNQRNLA
+590 LTKIHTEFNQRNLT
-604 PIDRKIYNGETP
+604 PIERKIYDGETP
-616 LKMPNTLKANEM
+616 LKMPNILKANEM
-628 RLYLGK
+628 RLHLGK

-642 LIVEFENNELHLLV
+642 LIVEFESNESHLLV

-683 FYNKEKRLIRSFDV
+683 FCNKEKRLIRSFDV
-697 QKEYGITPI
+697 QKEYGITPV
-706 ENALNA
+706 ENILSV
-712 LDATTNRPNSALVID
+712 LDTAMNPNSALVID

-736 DKVGAEK
+736 DKIGVEK
-743 LRSFLEKATDN
+743 LKSFLEKAIDN
-754 EQYCVIFA
+754 EQYYIIFV
-762 HDYKQIKTNYHL
+762 HDFKQIKTNYHF
-774 DKLKELL
+774 DKLRELL
-781 NHHFK
+781 NNHFK

-800 LQSGL
+800 LKSNL
-805 PSPSEH
+805 PSPSKL
-811 NALFIEL
+811 NALLIEL
-818 SKDSRTEFRPFSL
+818 SKDSHTEFRPFSL
-831 QD
+831 

>member
-1 MKPKSM
+1 
-7 KEKLRGTMMNIL
+7 
-19 RIKMIDAGN
+19 MIDVGN

-37 DKVVAK
+37 DKVITQ

-62 SIRQI
+62 SIRKI
-67 QAQFIDAPQF
+67 QAQFTDAPQF
-77 NETSAYPQFLSCG
+77 NETSAYPKFLSCG

-161 RRLLNKDND
+161 RRLLDKDND

-204 GFRDFV
+204 GFRDFA

-330 RDKEFWTKSSQHE
+330 RDKEFLTKSSQHE

-357 CFEIGEVQNH
+357 CFEIGEAQNH
-367 TLICGRSG
+367 TLICDHSG

-412 AYTDPNILEHARL
+412 AYVADPALEHARL
-425 VSVASSVGFGV
+425 VSVASSVSYGIT
-436 SFLSW
+436 FLKW
-441 LCDEIK
+441 LCDEMQ
-447 KRSELFKQFNVKD
+447 KRADRFKQFNVKD

-490 GKEGVE
+490 GKESVE

-507 SYGVHLVLATQTMRG
+507 SYGVHLVLATQTMRSTD
-522 GEIDSSIKAQ
+522 INPSFKAQ

-543 DDSTKILDDDVAC
+543 DDSAKILDDDVAC

-576 KMSIPKAPDDFKSF
+576 KMSIPKAPDDFTAFIK
-590 LTKIHAEFNQRNLA
+590 KIHEEFNQRNLT

-616 LKMPNTLKANEM
+616 LKMPNILKANEM
-628 RLYLGK
+628 RLHLGK

-642 LIVEFENNELHLLV
+642 LIVEFENNESHLLV

-668 KLLFQNIKSANKELV
+668 KLLFQNIKSTNKELV
-683 FYNKEKRLIRSFDV
+683 FCNKEKRLIRSFDAP
-697 QKEYGITPI
+697 KEYGITPV
-706 ENALNA
+706 ENILSV
-712 LDATTNRPNSALVID
+712 LDTAMNPNSALVID

-743 LRSFLEKATDN
+743 LRSFLEKAIDN
-754 EQYCVIFA
+754 EQYCVIFV
-762 HDYKQIKTNYHL
+762 HDYRQIKTNYHL

-793 NGENLNA
+793 NEENLNA

-805 PSPSEH
+805 PSPSEL
-811 NALFIEL
+811 NTLLIEL
-818 SKDSRTEFRPFSL
+818 SKDSVTEFRPFSL
-831 QD
+831 

>member
-1 MKPKSM
+1 
-7 KEKLRGTMMNIL
+7 
-19 RIKMIDAGN
+19 MIDVNG

-37 DKVVAK
+37 DKVVPK
-43 KEPESFLRPSTL
+43 KEPESFLKPIVL
-55 KIEEYQK
+55 EIENYQK
-62 SIRQI
+62 SVRQI
-67 QAQFIDAPQF
+67 QAQFTDAPKF
-77 NETSAYPQFLSCG
+77 NEEGAYPQFLSCG
-90 LLQVRGKNGA
+90 LLEIKGKNGA
-100 NMEFLLPKVYPFPP
+100 NMEFCLPKVYPFPP

-135 LSSVPLVQLEVIL
+135 LSSAPLVQLEIIL
-148 IDALSLG
+148 VDALSLG

-161 RRLLNKDND
+161 RRLLDKNND

-204 GFRDFV
+204 GYKDFA
-210 HYNENEKD
+210 HYNEEEKD
-218 PLPLK
+218 RLPLK
-223 ALFLS
+223 VLFLS
-228 GVDALSQNALYY
+228 GVDALSSNALYY

-265 QSAEDLKRYAEF
+265 KSAEDLKRYAEC
-277 FKDRTSFECLKYLS
+277 FKDRTSFERFKYLN
-291 VEVIND
+291 VEIIND

-302 QHMKDFADKIKAY
+302 QHMQDFADKIKAY
-315 YKQKKEVKRELKDLQ
+315 YEKKKAVKRELKDLQ

-343 VVVPVGWDINHKEV
+343 VSVPVGWDINHKEV
-357 CFEIGEVQNH
+357 CFEIGGAQNH
-367 TLICGRSG
+367 TLICDHSG

-391 YYDPDEVQLFL
+391 YYAPNEVQLFL

-412 AYTDPNILEHARL
+412 AYTEPNILEHARL
-425 VSVASSVGFGV
+425 VSVASSVGYGM

-441 LCDEIK
+441 LCKEMQ
-447 KRSELFKQFNVKD
+447 KRAELFKQFNVKD

-467 EKMPRLIVV
+467 GEMPRLIVV
-476 IDEFQVLFSDNSTK
+476 IDEFQVLFSDNSSK
-490 GKEGVE
+490 GKESVE
-496 RSLNTLLKKGR
+496 QSLNTLLKKGR
-507 SYGVHLVLATQTMRG
+507 SYGVHLILATQTMRG
-522 GEIDSSIKAQ
+522 TDINRSIMTQ

-543 DDSTKILDDDVAC
+543 EDSSSVLGDDVAC

-564 FNNNGGHKKYHT
+564 FNNNGGHQKYHT
-576 KMSIPKAPDDFKSF
+576 KMSIPKAPDDFTPFIK
-590 LTKIHAEFNQRNLA
+590 KIHRDFNQRNLA
-604 PIDRKIYNGETP
+604 PIERKIYNGETA
-616 LKMPNTLKANEM
+616 LKMPNTIKANEM
-628 RLYLGK
+628 RLHLGK

-642 LIVEFENNELHLLV
+642 LIVEFESNESHLLV

-683 FYNKEKRLIRSFDV
+683 FCNKEKRLIRSFDV
-697 QKEYGITPI
+697 QKEYGITPV
-706 ENALNA
+706 ENILSV
-712 LDATTNRPNSALVID
+712 LDTAMNPNSALVID

-736 DKVGAEK
+736 DKIGVEK

-754 EQYCVIFA
+754 EQYCIIFA
-762 HDYKQIKTNYHL
+762 HDLKQIQANYDL
-774 DKLKELL
+774 GKLKELL
-781 NHHFK
+781 NNHFK
-786 QCLAFRC
+786 QRLAFRC
-793 NGENLNA
+793 NGENLSA
-800 LQSGL
+800 IKKDL
-805 PSPSEH
+805 PLLTNKL
-811 NALFIEL
+811 NALFVEL
-818 SKDSRTEFRPFSL
+818 SKDSYTEFRPFSL
-831 QD
+831 

>member
-1 MKPKSM
+1 
-7 KEKLRGTMMNIL
+7 
-19 RIKMIDAGN
+19 MIDAGN

-62 SIRQI
+62 NIRQV
-67 QAQFIDAPQF
+67 QAQFTDAPQF
-77 NETSAYPQFLSCG
+77 NETTTYPKFLSCG
-90 LLQVRGKNGA
+90 LLEIKGKNGT

-135 LSSVPLVQLEVIL
+135 LSSAPLVQLEVIL

-186 ALKHLYE
+186 SLKHLYE

-204 GFRDFV
+204 GFRDFA

-228 GVDALSQNALYY
+228 GVDALSKDAFYY

-265 QSAEDLKRYAEF
+265 KSAEDLKKHAEF
-277 FKDRTSFECLKYLS
+277 FKDTTSFERFKYLN

-302 QHMKDFADKIKAY
+302 QHMQDFADEIKAY

-330 RDKEFWTKSSQHE
+330 RDKEFWTKSSQYE
-343 VVVPVGWDINHKEV
+343 VSVPVGWDINHKEV
-357 CFEIGEVQNH
+357 CFEIGNEQNH
-367 TLICGRSG
+367 TLICECSG

-412 AYTDPNILEHARL
+412 AYVTDPALEHAKL
-425 VSVASSVGFGV
+425 VSVASSISYGIT
-436 SFLSW
+436 FLKW
-441 LCDEIK
+441 LCDEMT
-447 KRSELFKQFNVKD
+447 KRSDLFKQFKVKD

-476 IDEFQVLFSDNSTK
+476 VDEFQVLFSDKSTQVK
-490 GKEGVE
+490 GSVE
-496 RSLNTLLKKGR
+496 RYLNTLLKKGR
-507 SYGVHLVLATQTMRG
+507 SYGVHLVLATQTMHG
-522 GEIDSSIKAQ
+522 DEIDSSIKAQ

-543 DDSTKILDDDVAC
+543 EDSSKILDDDVAC

-564 FNNNGGHKKYHT
+564 FNNNGGHQKYHT
-576 KMSIPKAPDDFKSF
+576 KTSIPKAPDDFTAFIK
-590 LTKIHAEFNQRNLA
+590 KIHEEFNQRNLT
-604 PIDRKIYNGETP
+604 PIERKIYNGETP
-616 LKMPNTLKANEM
+616 LKMPNILKANEM
-628 RLYLGK
+628 RLHLGK
-634 KVDYEQKD
+634 EVDYEQKD
-642 LIVEFENNELHLLV
+642 LIVEFENNESHLLV
-656 VSQDLNARIALM
+656 VSQDLNARIALI

-683 FYNKEKRLIRSFDV
+683 FCNKEKRLIRSFDAP
-697 QKEYGITPI
+697 KEYGITPV
-706 ENALNA
+706 ENILSV
-712 LDATTNRPNSALVID
+712 LDTAMNPNSVLVID

-743 LRSFLEKATDN
+743 LKSFLEKAIDN
-754 EQYCVIFA
+754 EQYCIIFA
-762 HDYKQIKTNYHL
+762 HDYRQIKTNYHF
-774 DKLKELL
+774 DKLRELL

-786 QCLAFRC
+786 QCLAFKC

-800 LQSGL
+800 LQSNL
-805 PSPSEH
+805 SSPSDF
-811 NALFIEL
+811 NALLIEL

-831 QD
+831 